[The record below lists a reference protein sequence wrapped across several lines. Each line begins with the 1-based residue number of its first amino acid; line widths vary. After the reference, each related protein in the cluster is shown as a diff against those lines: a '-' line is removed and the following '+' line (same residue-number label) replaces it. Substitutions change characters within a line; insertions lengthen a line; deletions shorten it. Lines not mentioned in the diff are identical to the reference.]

1 MTKTTTAA
9 VYVKRVLA
17 FAVCLLWGLALKAET
32 PNSDDIND
40 VILVE
45 GSVPVKW
52 TNDATYPWELTET
65 EIVTPLISENDKTC
79 TLTGTYTSAYP
90 TEIKFDW
97 YRRRYSDP
105 EKIELYIDD
114 VLYRTITTYYTS
126 SNPWYAVTPVI
137 IPAGTHV
144 IRFVNYSGNNASNSV
159 KNGYRG
165 AIRNVRVWQCKELE
179 KSVLTSQ
186 SMPITFKNDSTNL
199 WITENG
205 YISSNGSKLG
215 DGSTST
221 ISTTFTIDKLS
232 KFSLQATIQSTST
245 SSSRDNALYVV
256 VDGKRYAS
264 KAGSGW
270 FTISVVLEPGEHT
283 IEFQALH
290 NKNYEWAEIKD
301 VELHQKWINATL
313 ASAGDLGREILYG
326 LDQYG
331 YDDIRETELLKISG
345 PMNAD
350 DWAILKNQ
358 LTIIKCVDLT
368 DAKIEEIPASAFN
381 GLGLLSSVLLPEGLK
396 RIGNYA
402 FQDTWP
408 YKYHIPASVEYI
420 GTGVWQNTALHEI
433 TFAENSQLKEIGV
446 RAFYG
451 CTNLEE
457 FVMPDSVEKLNYV
470 TNDTEFRYNDGNYVY
485 YAGGGQFSKCT
496 RLKRLHLSD
505 GITFLPGSIASGCSA
520 LSEVNLP
527 IKLDEIGYYAFS
539 SCSNLNSII
548 FPNSLTGIGR
558 GGFGSC
564 SKLTAIELPDS
575 LTYIGAYAFGGCSNL
590 KVVDIPESVTSVG
603 EGAFHTS
610 GVENV
615 TLNSHCNSFYVKSTS
630 YYTGSGVFKN
640 CYSLKTVVCPVATPP
655 SYSGPAPFEGVT
667 AGNVKLIV
675 PDFAVEDYKLD
686 SYWNKFIVEA
696 GDDASV
702 RDYWYIGNG
711 LTLDKGKR
719 IRNTP
724 EVVMATGSS
733 IWIDGEGAQPFSKF
747 TYGNEEGYPTS
758 FFSQTDAVTATE
770 LVNRF
775 WIDSA
780 EKWFFFSPVTDVDF
794 ADIYNTTTDSW
805 VIRRYNGQRRASQNT
820 SSGNWQNVTEGK
832 LLRGEGY
839 IVRANETGWL
849 VMPVAK
855 ENHQQFFGAAEATL
869 PINAYA
875 CEDQPAN
882 ANWNFMG
889 NPYPTCFD
897 IHDMDMEAPITVWTG
912 STYKAL
918 SLSDDRYVLR
928 PMQPFFVQKPEECE
942 SLAMLRD
949 GKQLTTTPSNK
960 KVRRRAPETGRD
972 LINLSIRME
981 ADTVEADMTRVVVN
995 ERATAGYDAARDA
1008 SKFMSLDLATAQ
1020 IYTFDNAGQ
1029 QMAINERPYG
1039 EGSVRLG
1046 VYLPKRGAQYVISA
1060 DRADRDAYIYDSV
1073 TGLEHSFEYG
1083 PYTFTADTEG
1093 LCNDRFILGFAP
1105 GQSTGAGGLGEDEV
1119 KVIAGR
1125 GAIEVAA
1132 PAGTEVAVYGADGLK
1147 AASFTASEGRMTVP
1161 VQAGVY
1167 VVTVAG
1173 ESRTVI
1179 VK

>member
-97 YRRRYSDP
+97 YRNWYSYS
-105 EKIELYIDD
+105 EKIEIYVDDELY
-114 VLYRTITTYYTS
+114 S
-126 SNPWYAVTPVI
+126 SIRDSSWRAKEPFL

-144 IRFVNYSGNNASNSV
+144 LKFVNYSGDVASRSAAD
-159 KNGYRG
+159 GIRG
-165 AIRNVRVWQCKELE
+165 GLRNLRIWQCKELE
-179 KSVLTSQ
+179 SSCLTSK
-186 SMPITFKNDSTNL
+186 SMPLTFKNDPEHM
-199 WITENG
+199 WITEDG
-205 YISSNGSKLG
+205 YIRSNASNVENYSSS
-215 DGSTST
+215 
-221 ISTTFTIDKLS
+221 ISTTFTIDKYSKLS
-232 KFSLQATIQSTST
+232 F
-245 SSSRDNALYVV
+245 NARMGYYYENSNNLVVNIDGEFYVRIGG
-256 VDGKRYAS
+256 DTDWHYE
-264 KAGSGW
+264 
-270 FTISVVLEPGEHT
+270 SVVLAPGEHT
-283 IEFQALH
+283 VEFV
-290 NKNYEWAEIKD
+290 EWHSGTHQGYWAQISNI
-301 VELHQKWINATL
+301 ELHQDWIDVTVANA
-313 ASAGDLGREILYG
+313 GNLGREILYKVEN
-326 LDQYG
+326 LQDV
-331 YDDIRETELLKISG
+331 ELLKISG
-345 PMNAD
+345 PLNEAD
-350 DWAILKNQ
+350 WSVISQ
-358 LTIIKCVDLT
+358 LTN
-368 DAKIEEIPASAFN
+368 AKAIDMLNAQIDVIPDNAFY
-381 GLGLLSSVLLPEGLK
+381 GKSYLSTVFMPEGVK
-396 RIGNYA
+396 KIGGQA
-402 FQDTWP
+402 FRGTRA
-408 YKYHIPASVEYI
+408 YHYTVPASVERIELYAWYDTPLQKI
-420 GTGVWQNTALHEI
+420 D
-433 TFAENSQLKEIGV
+433 FAEGSVLNFIGYEAFYSCDLLKEFI
-446 RAFYG
+446 
-451 CTNLEE
+451 
-457 FVMPDSVEKLNYV
+457 MPDSVTQFGV
-470 TNDTEFRYNDGNYVY
+470 YNDDYRDGYCS
-485 YAGGGQFSKCT
+485 GHQFWDCT
-496 RLKRLHLSD
+496 SLKKLHISDSATYIPAYFAYNCTQLSDLHLPASVD
-505 GITFLPGSIASGCSA
+505 KIYYNAFQNTYALNEVTLPENLKTIGGNSFSYSG
-520 LSEVNLP
+520 LVNL
-527 IKLDEIGYYAFS
+527 
-539 SCSNLNSII
+539 
-548 FPNSLTGIGR
+548 
-558 GGFGSC
+558 
-564 SKLTAIELPDS
+564 
-575 LTYIGAYAFGGCSNL
+575 
-590 KVVDIPESVTSVG
+590 VIPESVTTIG
-603 EGAFHTS
+603 GDAFRDNKALEHL
-610 GVENV
+610 
-615 TLNSHCNSFYVKSTS
+615 TLNSHCYSFASN
-630 YYTGSGVFKN
+630 VFAN
-640 CYSLKTVVCPVATPP
+640 CTALKTIICPVATPP
-655 SYSGPAPFEGVT
+655 INESYPSFNGVNL
-667 AGNVKLIV
+667 GGVKLIV
-675 PDFAVEDYKLD
+675 PDFALEDYKQD
-686 SYWNKFIVEA
+686 SYWYNFIVEA
-696 GDDASV
+696 GDEASV

-733 IWIDGEGAQPFSKF
+733 IWIDGEGAQPFGKF

-758 FFSQTDAVTATE
+758 FLSQTDAVTATE

-780 EKWFFFSPVTDVDF
+780 EKWFFFSPVTDVNF
-794 ADIYNTTTDSW
+794 ADITNTTTDSW
-805 VIRRYNGQRRASQNT
+805 VIRRYNGERRASQNT

-839 IVRANETGWL
+839 IVRANKTGWL

-1105 GQSTGAGGLGEDEV
+1105 GQSTGAEGLGEDEV
-1119 KVIAGR
+1119 KVIALR